1 MTEEDTIKYDNF
13 IITIGKFLSH
23 YYYINLSNAS
33 RLSHEA
39 FIEIFNL
46 KAIPTS
52 NINFDKVISGE
63 VLLVS
68 DVYERV
74 YGYRN
79 PLIIN
84 HNEENEEFFIR
95 NANIEFEE
103 SKETDFSSL
112 NLEKLSDY
120 ELDQLLSESK
130 KLKDERIKNKII
142 KELHFRPDS
151 KPGKKS
157 NLIEKV
163 RKREFKKLEGEIEND

>member
-1 MTEEDTIKYDNF
+1 MTEKEMNMYDNF

-33 RLSHEA
+33 KLSHEA
-39 FIEIFNL
+39 FMEIFGL
-46 KAIPTS
+46 KSISTS
-52 NINFDKVISGE
+52 NINLEKVLSGD

-68 DVYERV
+68 DAYERV
-74 YGYRN
+74 YGYKN

-95 NANIEFEE
+95 DANIEFEE

-142 KELHFRPDS
+142 KELRFRPDS
-151 KPGKKS
+151 KPGRKS

-163 RKREFKKLEGEIEND
+163 RKREFKKIKGVIEND